1 MSNILDFLRSLF
13 APPAADTSRLAAALT
28 DLQALTQQEKE
39 NVMSA
44 PTGMVQLLQSD
55 LDTFTANFEAVK
67 TSLAAYIAQLVA
79 GQSTPLPAADET
91 GLNKA
96 LTDLAAL
103 EPPAPPAPTP

>member
-1 MSNILDFLRSLF
+1 MSILDFLRNLF

-28 DLQALTQQEKE
+28 DLQALAQQQEKE

-79 GQSTPLPAADET
+79 GQSAPLPAADET

-96 LTDLAAL
+96 LADLTAL
-103 EPPAPPAPTP
+103 EPPAPAPPTP